1 MHHVDEKIFCMLK
14 KKQNPLP
21 FQFGNVRVELMAIF
35 LKLCGLERG
44 QQSSRFY
51 VPPVVLFLLCFLLST
66 YLSLSVSEG
75 SYDLISFASG
85 NKQKEWKGK
94 RVL

>member
-1 MHHVDEKIFCMLK
+1 MKKYFVCLK
-14 KKQNPLP
+14 KKSPSAFP
-21 FQFGNVRVELMAIF
+21 MRERRVELMAIF

-51 VPPVVLFLLCFLLST
+51 VPPVVLFWLCFLLST

-85 NKQKEWKGK
+85 NKQKEWKDK